1 MFLLAA
7 VAFLVAI
14 GVAAFTYQALNNRLK
29 PVDDTVQIVV
39 AALPVQVGAKLSE
52 ADVRVTSWPKANP
65 IDGSFHNVSEVIG
78 RGVLI
83 PMVPNEPV
91 LASKL
96 AAEGA
101 GAGLMSTIEVGMRAV
116 AVRVNDVVGVA
127 GFIVPGSRVDIILS
141 GSPTSG
147 NIEMAKVILEN
158 IQVLA
163 AGQNVASDDNGRPMN
178 VQVVTLLATPEQS
191 EALALAGIDGRIQL
205 ALRNPLDLEEK
216 KPNAIRKEHLY
227 MGVSGSGTPILAP
240 APAQPPKPVIRVAA
254 PNKVEA
260 PPPVAPPPPVLAPPS
275 PPEVMASPAPQTQK
289 TKTKAVQVIS
299 GNKSETFEFPVSTD
313 TEGSTGK

>member
-1 MFLLAA
+1 MNRSRMFLLAA

-29 PVDDTVQIVV
+29 PVEDTVQIVV
-39 AALPVQVGAKLSE
+39 AALPVQVGAKVSE

-65 IDGSFHNVSEVIG
+65 IEGSFHTVSEVIG

-96 AAEGA
+96 AAEGS
-101 GAGLMSTIEVGMRAV
+101 GAGLMSTIPDGMRAV
-116 AVRVNDVVGVA
+116 GVRVNDVIGVA
-127 GFIVPGSRVDIILS
+127 GFIVPGSRVDVILS

-163 AGQNVASDDNGRPMN
+163 AGQNVANDDNGRPMN
-178 VQVVTLLATPEQS
+178 VQVVTLLVTPEQS
-191 EALALAGIDGRIQL
+191 EALALASTEGRIQL
-205 ALRNPLDLEEK
+205 ALRNPIDLEEK
-216 KPNAIRKEHLY
+216 KPNAIRREHLFT
-227 MGVSGSGTPILAP
+227 GFSGASTPPP
-240 APAQPPKPVIRVAA
+240 APTPTPKPVARVA
-254 PNKVEA
+254 PRKVEA
-260 PPPVAPPPPVLAPPS
+260 PPPVAPPPVAPP
-275 PPEVMASPAPQTQK
+275 PPVAATPPKPQPRE
-289 TKTKAVQVIS
+289 VQVIS
-299 GNKSETFEFPVSTD
+299 GNRIDKVQFEPKKEETPAP
-313 TEGSTGK
+313 